1 MDDFDNASQFK
12 DIPDSFVDV
21 PPLSYPL
28 VITFHKFLI
37 MLDGTVGNSYFERF
51 HEARK
56 LSSGPICGS
65 SVSLQSFIRMK

>member
-1 MDDFDNASQFK
+1 MDDFDDASQFK

-51 HEARK
+51 HI
-56 LSSGPICGS
+56 LSLSLVYIDENPGPLIVEHS
-65 SVSLQSFIRMK
+65 PHD

>member
-1 MDDFDNASQFK
+1 MDDFDDASQFK

-37 MLDGTVGNSYFERF
+37 MLDGTVGTYTLKDS
-51 HEARK
+51 
-56 LSSGPICGS
+56 
-65 SVSLQSFIRMK
+65 MKQGNILMVQ